1 MEVAVRGAP
10 AHRGPVDRGPRP
22 GVIPAALARAYPSAP
37 GPFPR
42 RRAMKDRPATLVLS
56 GGGAKGAFH
65 VGAERVL
72 REVHGFRWERIFGV
86 SVGALN
92 AALLAQHSY
101 RALNDIWLNIRE
113 ADLYRKLPWPLVA
126 LRVGLFRKLGLY
138 DNSPMRELIQRHL
151 AGHRF
156 RVPAHV
162 GRVSLVSGNY
172 ELVPSDSRDFL
183 DAIWQ
188 SATLP
193 ILWEPVGA
201 SALVDGGLRNAT
213 PLGDALEFGPTE
225 IVVIVCSPSQ
235 IERAKPPANLLEVAT
250 RSLTDITLNEILLN
264 DVDAFVRINDI
275 VRQAYD
281 AGLTVRR
288 PDGVPYRYCRITVIE
303 PARPMGD
310 MLDFAPEVIRM
321 RLRHGEE
328 MARAV
333 SLPTGVGP
341 GERVQRRVEL
351 FPEPPMHA

>member
-1 MEVAVRGAP
+1 
-10 AHRGPVDRGPRP
+10 
-22 GVIPAALARAYPSAP
+22 
-37 GPFPR
+37 
-42 RRAMKDRPATLVLS
+42 MKNRPATLVLS
-56 GGGAKGAFH
+56 GGGAKGAFQI
-65 VGAERVL
+65 GAERVL
-72 REVHGFRWERIFGV
+72 REVHGFEWERVFGV

-92 AALLAQHSY
+92 GALLAQQAY
-101 RALNDIWLNIRE
+101 RELSDIWLNLRE
-113 ADLYRKLPWPLVA
+113 GDVYRKLPWPLVA

-138 DNSPMRELIQRHL
+138 DNTPMRELIQRHV
-151 AGHRF
+151 AGRPF

-172 ELVPSDSRDFL
+172 ELVPSDSKDFL

-201 SALVDGGLRNAT
+201 AALVDGGLRNAT

-225 IVVIVCSPSQ
+225 IVVIVCSPSK
-235 IERAKPPANLLEVAT
+235 IRRVHPPANLLEVAT
-250 RSLTDITLNEILLN
+250 RSLADITLNEILLN
-264 DVDAFVRINDI
+264 DVESFVRINDI
-275 VRQAYD
+275 VRQAYE

-303 PARPMGD
+303 PDRSMGD
-310 MLDFAPEVIRM
+310 MLDFSPEVIRM

-328 MARAV
+328 VARATT
-333 SLPTGVGP
+333 LPTGVGP
-341 GERVQRRVEL
+341 GEQVQRRVSL